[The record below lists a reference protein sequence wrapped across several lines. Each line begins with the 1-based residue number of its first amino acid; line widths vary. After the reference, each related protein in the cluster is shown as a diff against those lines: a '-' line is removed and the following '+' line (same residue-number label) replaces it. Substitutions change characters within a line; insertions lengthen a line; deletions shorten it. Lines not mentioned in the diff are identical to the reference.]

1 MKYFINKIN
10 FFKKQIFFFKIKNKN
25 ELVREEFNNFKVKVR
40 FINNSF
46 NRSFGVCIVK
56 FRDVLGQRFKD
67 SVKAVGGEEYGGCE
81 NKCLRDFCDDENLNE
96 YKNFFKCE

>member
-1 MKYFINKIN
+1 M
-10 FFKKQIFFFKIKNKN
+10 
-25 ELVREEFNNFKVKVR
+25 VREEFNNFKVKVR

-67 SVKAVGGEEYGGCE
+67 SVKAVGGEEYGGGE
-81 NKCLRDFCDDENLNE
+81 NKCLRDFCGGVGEILPFSFLRDNSKEELE
-96 YKNFFKCE
+96 FAS